1 MKFTAYGFIGT
12 LSVTIFLSIYNIFNY
27 KTVIN
32 FLTSILLQKIMCK
45 DCGRVYTMASYIS
58 LLPLFHVILNDCTRI
73 KTFFQAFSILA
84 AFGRI
89 GCYFAGCCTG
99 KETDKNSG
107 IKYEGNYRINKK
119 LGKHSVHVKPTIIYE
134 IIIQFI
140 FAFLMIYFDDG
151 FLYFGILNAILIKLT
166 NIWRLE
172 PRMGD
177 NHNIPSLSLMITFI
191 ITLIKCKDFKP
202 DNTFNFDFQY
212 QNLIIGLLVGLIVS
226 NDINIKNLI

>member
-140 FAFLMIYFDDG
+140 F
-151 FLYFGILNAILIKLT
+151 
-166 NIWRLE
+166 
-172 PRMGD
+172 
-177 NHNIPSLSLMITFI
+177 TF
-191 ITLIKCKDFKP
+191 
-202 DNTFNFDFQY
+202 
-212 QNLIIGLLVGLIVS
+212 
-226 NDINIKNLI
+226 